1 MIGKLKGIVD
11 SLGDDWVIVDV
22 GGVGYAATCSTRTL
36 ATLGPGEPVT
46 LFIETFIREEHIRLY
61 GFVSE
66 AERQWFRLLLT
77 VQGVG
82 SRVALAV
89 LGTLST
95 ADLGNAVAMQDKAMV
110 ARAPGVGPKVAARI
124 VTELRDKA
132 PVAGGFDAAV
142 ARVSGELTDERIPS
156 ASRDAVSALVNLG
169 YGQAQAGA
177 AVAVALKV
185 AGEGATTETL
195 IRHGLKELAR

>member
-1 MIGKLKGIVD
+1 MIGKLKGTVD
-11 SLGDDWVIVDV
+11 SIGEDWAIIDV
-22 GGVGYAATCSTRTL
+22 GGVGYVATCSTRTL
-36 ATLGPGEPVT
+36 AALNPGEAAT
-46 LFIETFIREEHIRLY
+46 LYIETFIREEHIRLY
-61 GFVSE
+61 GFLSE

-89 LGTLST
+89 LGTLPV
-95 ADLGNAVAMQDKAMV
+95 AELGNAVAMQDKAMV
-110 ARAPGVGPKVAARI
+110 ARAPGVGPKVAQRI

-132 PVAGGFDAAV
+132 PALGGFDAAFVKV
-142 ARVSGELTDERIPS
+142 AGDLGDQRLPS

-185 AGEGATTETL
+185 AGEDATAETL

>member
-11 SLGDDWVIVDV
+11 SLGEDTAIIDV
-22 GGVGYAATCSTRTL
+22 NGVGYVVSCSTRTL
-36 ATLGPGEPVT
+36 AALTPGEAAT

-61 GFVSE
+61 GFLSE

-89 LGTLST
+89 LGTLSV
-95 ADLGNAVAMQDKAMV
+95 ADLGNAIAMQDKAMV

-132 PVAGGFDAAV
+132 PALGGFDAAFSK
-142 ARVSGELTDERIPS
+142 VSGEIGDRRIPS

-185 AGEGATTETL
+185 AGEDATAETL